1 MRVSDL
7 SASYESEARNR
18 FHMNEIDSGP
28 YNARE
33 IMLASKLVQAVRGT
47 GLVQE
52 RGDAELAENSSK
64 VKAY

>member
-1 MRVSDL
+1 VRVSDL

-33 IMLASKLVQAVRGT
+33 IMLVSKLVQAVRGT